1 MEAKE
6 KKEPSALE
14 IAYKVVMGLGYTHSQ
29 LVKKFQKYR
38 VNYPTLRRI
47 RDGKPVKQYTAEYYQ
62 SLFVDL
68 VNKKY
73 EQCVRMGGEG
83 DNDLLRKM
91 RLILLAMTSSEKM
104 TGVCFTNYFTAHGIA
119 LTLHRT

>member
-14 IAYKVVMGLGYTHSQ
+14 IAYKVVMGLGYTHSD
-29 LVKKFQKYR
+29 LVKKFHDVG

-62 SLFVDL
+62 SLFVSL
-68 VNKKY
+68 VNKEY

-91 RLILLAMTSSEKM
+91 RLILLAMTGNRSGFSE
-104 TGVCFTNYFTAHGIA
+104 
-119 LTLHRT
+119 

>member
-29 LVKKFQKYR
+29 LVR
-38 VNYPTLRRI
+38 MGDSVNYPTLRRI
-47 RDGKPVKQYTAEYYQ
+47 REGKPVKQCTAKYYR
-62 SLFVDL
+62 SLFVNL
-68 VNKKY
+68 VNKEY

-83 DNDLLRKM
+83 DNDLLRKL
-91 RLILLAMTSSEKM
+91 RLILLAMTGNSSGFSE
-104 TGVCFTNYFTAHGIA
+104 
-119 LTLHRT
+119 

>member
-1 MEAKE
+1 MGAKE

-47 RDGKPVKQYTAEYYQ
+47 REGKPVKQCTADFYLQ
-62 SLFVDL
+62 KFVNL
-68 VNKKY
+68 INKEY
-73 EQCVRMGGEG
+73 EQCMQMGGDG
-83 DNDLLRKM
+83 ATDLLRKM
-91 RLILLAMTSSEKM
+91 RLILLAMTGNSSGFSE
-104 TGVCFTNYFTAHGIA
+104 
-119 LTLHRT
+119 

>member
-1 MEAKE
+1 MKRTTMEAKE

-29 LVKKFQKYR
+29 LVR
-38 VNYPTLRRI
+38 MGRGVNYPTLRRI

-73 EQCVRMGGEG
+73 EQCVRMGGKG

-91 RLILLAMTSSEKM
+91 RLILLAMTGNSSGFSE
-104 TGVCFTNYFTAHGIA
+104 
-119 LTLHRT
+119 

>member
-47 RDGKPVKQYTAEYYQ
+47 REGKPVKQYTADFYLQ
-62 SLFVDL
+62 KFVSLIDE
-68 VNKKY
+68 KY
-73 EQCVRMGGEG
+73 EQCMQMGGEG
-83 DNDLLRKM
+83 ATDLLRMM
-91 RLILLAMTSSEKM
+91 RRILLAMTGNSSGFSE
-104 TGVCFTNYFTAHGIA
+104 
-119 LTLHRT
+119 